1 MTTLDRHIARS
12 YLVNTALLLAILF
25 LFVVAVDV
33 SINFDEY
40 TRAAGESL
48 RASRDLP
55 PPTWFKT
62 MVFASGLILDLW
74 WPRLIQLGVYI
85 LGLVSIAAAGF
96 TLTQMVRHRELVAM
110 LASGISLWRAARP
123 ILACAAFLALGQLA
137 VQEFVLP
144 RIAPLLTRDAQQA
157 GRRTLGAS
165 RLRLTPD
172 AQGRVFHAASFDA
185 DAGVLTDLCVIE
197 RDAAGQATRSIT
209 ADRAV
214 WVAGSAGSGG
224 AKGNQG
230 GGNGGGGVGEG
241 GAGGG
246 GGAWVLERGFAR
258 SFSDQGGLPAAVDR
272 IQTNL
277 DPMTLKIRRFAGFR
291 NSLSFSQVSQML
303 RRPELLADPSR
314 ARIDELERIRFGRFG
329 VVGCNLLGLIMCLPL
344 FLRREP
350 IPMMLPAVKAT
361 PIAMLA
367 LLGGVLGTTLAIPA
381 LPPELG
387 VFLPALALLPL
398 AIASATSIKT

>member
-1 MTTLDRHIARS
+1 MNTLDRAIARH
-12 YLVNTALLLAILF
+12 YIVNTALLLAILF
-25 LFVVAVDV
+25 LFIVAVDV

-40 TRAAGESL
+40 TRAASDSL

-62 MVFASGLILDLW
+62 MVFASGLVLDLW

-85 LGLVSIAAAGF
+85 LGMVSIAGAGF

-123 ILACAAFLALGQLA
+123 ILVCAGALALVQLG

-172 AQGRVFHAASFDA
+172 AEGRVFHAASFDA

-197 RDAAGQATRSIT
+197 RDAAGQASRSIT

-214 WVAGSAGSGG
+214 WS
-224 AKGNQG
+224 N
-230 GGNGGGGVGEG
+230 
-241 GAGGG
+241 
-246 GGAWVLERGFAR
+246 GAWVLEKGFAR
-258 SFSDQGGLPAAVDR
+258 SFVDQGGLPAPVAR

-291 NSLSFSQVSQML
+291 NSLSFSQVTEML

-329 VVGCNLLGLIMCLPL
+329 VVACNLLGLIMCLPL

-350 IPMMLPAVKAT
+350 IPMMLPAVKAA

-367 LLGGVLGTTLAIPA
+367 LLGGVLGVSLAVPA
-381 LPPELG
+381 LPPELS
-387 VFLPALALLPL
+387 VFLPSLALLPL
-398 AIASATSIKT
+398 AIASATSIKS